1 MIGTVSGNVEY
12 TRYTSYFC
20 FVLCTVHGF
29 VISIM
34 RDFAFLWCCECL
46 RDKCVSIHP
55 TFGKDSMGDFPSS
68 KKRDVYNRLK
78 RRFEEYRRHQN
89 TCSTY
94 YDNTINNIYE
104 QQSLETLNHR
114 QRWLDSKAKKASKQS
129 KASRESAGNQG
140 NLIVS
145 ILGAYFTGTWDCSVI
160 TKDVCPQAWSLTPV
174 SLSYTVVSRMY
185 VCVYMQATFPSVWY
199 KKNYPGDRSSLE
211 DGSD

>member
-1 MIGTVSGNVEY
+1 MSKDVIGTVSGNVEY
-12 TRYTSYFC
+12 IATRHTSYFC

-46 RDKCVSIHP
+46 RDKCVSNHP
-55 TFGKDSMGDFPSS
+55 TFGKDSMGDFPYS
-68 KKRDVYNRLK
+68 KKRDVYDRLK
-78 RRFEEYRRHQN
+78 RRFEVYRHHHRN
-89 TCSTY
+89 RSDY
-94 YDNTINNIYE
+94 YDNTINNIHE

-145 ILGAYFTGTWDCSVI
+145 IGAYFTGTWDCSVI

-174 SLSYTVVSRMY
+174 SLSYTVVSRVY
-185 VCVYMQATFPSVWY
+185 VCVYTCRLRFPLF
-199 KKNYPGDRSSLE
+199 NT
-211 DGSD
+211 